1 LEMEKDPILEAP
13 SHFLG
18 THKEEV
24 VHNASLKRERLGRQD
39 YSGWE
44 LLL

>member
-1 LEMEKDPILEAP
+1 
-13 SHFLG
+13 
-18 THKEEV
+18 V

-44 LLL
+44 LLLWACPTIWPLDSTKGDAFK